1 MNSDTNMNGNN
12 NMNNDMTQ
20 LDYTYEELQGKTV
33 MILLCEEDDEYG
45 YEENKEF
52 VVINSILDYMD
63 LESRVSEYDEAGI
76 LDEYYVVNQ

>member
-1 MNSDTNMNGNN
+1 MNSNINMNGNN

-33 MILLCEEDDEYG
+33 MISLYEEDDEYG
-45 YEENKEF
+45 YDESKEY

-76 LDEYYVVNQ
+76 LDEYYVVR

>member
-1 MNSDTNMNGNN
+1 MNSNTNMNGNN

-33 MILLCEEDDEYG
+33 MISLCEEDDEYG

-63 LESRVSEYDEAGI
+63 LESRVNEYDEAGI
-76 LDEYYVVNQ
+76 LDEYYIVQ

>member
-1 MNSDTNMNGNN
+1 MNSNTNMNGNN

-33 MILLCEEDDEYG
+33 MISLCEEDDEYG

>member
-1 MNSDTNMNGNN
+1 MNRNMNN
-12 NMNNDMTQ
+12 NMDNNMTQ

-33 MILLCEEDDEYG
+33 MISLCEEDNEDG

-52 VVINSILDYMD
+52 VVINSILDYME
-63 LESRVSEYDEAGI
+63 LESRESEYDEAGI

>member
-1 MNSDTNMNGNN
+1 MNSNTNMNGNN

-33 MILLCEEDDEYG
+33 MISLHEEDDEYG

-52 VVINSILDYMD
+52 VVINSILDYME
-63 LESRVSEYDEAGI
+63 LESRVNEYDEAGI